1 MNTCQRWLL
10 VVTASCHIYHLCL
23 RTVSHTEGDMPSI
36 AVTPLPHLQ
45 MMRNFRDGEVLT
57 GVAQSTGNLL
67 TSTCTALLDFLCFT

>member
-1 MNTCQRWLL
+1 MSKMVIGGNSKLSYL
-10 VVTASCHIYHLCL
+10 SPVFAYF
-23 RTVSHTEGDMPSI
+23 SHTEGDMPSI